1 LFFLQE
7 WITQPGGLMHW
18 YYEKGGGQVG
28 PLTDEQFR
36 AEVSKGRISQ
46 DTLVWNE
53 SLTNWT
59 KYGTV
64 AKEASSPPPA
74 PAIHQPSAPVLQS
87 CSQCSR
93 RLPEQEMIQYGGL
106 WICAVCKP
114 AFFQRLKEEGRVSA
128 IWRDGKFL
136 VAARDTV
143 LPDRCVKCNRP
154 ARGIRMTKKL
164 YWHPPAYYLLVCAG
178 LLLYAI
184 VALIVRKTATLHLGI
199 CEEHKSKRRRS
210 IAIAWSL
217 VAVAILLLV
226 VSATTNEGAFAG
238 FSVLLILGAIIFGIV
253 TTQLVAPVKIDSQ
266 GVVWLKGVPPAY
278 LEGLPAY
285 RAI

>member
-1 LFFLQE
+1 
-7 WITQPGGLMHW
+7 MHW
-18 YYEKGGGQVG
+18 YYENKREQVG
-28 PLTDEQFR
+28 PLTEEQFR
-36 AEVSKGRISQ
+36 AEVRKGRVSQ
-46 DTLVWNE
+46 DTMVWNE
-53 SLTNWT
+53 SLTSWT
-59 KYGTV
+59 KFGAIAT
-64 AKEASSPPPA
+64 ATSPPPA
-74 PAIHQPSAPVLQS
+74 PVPHQPFAALQS

-93 RLPEQEMIQYGGL
+93 NLPEQEMIQYGGL
-106 WICAVCKP
+106 WICAACKP

-154 ARGIRMTKKL
+154 ARGLRMTKKL

-199 CEEHKSKRRRS
+199 CEEHRNKRRRS

-217 VAVAILLLV
+217 VALAVVLFV
-226 VSATTNEGAFAG
+226 VSASTNEGTFAG
-238 FSVLLILGAIIFGIV
+238 ISVLLILGAIIFGIV
-253 TTQLVAPVKIDSQ
+253 TTQLVAPVKIDHQ

-285 RAI
+285 RAL

>member
-1 LFFLQE
+1 
-7 WITQPGGLMHW
+7 MHW
-18 YYEKGGGQVG
+18 YYESGGAQIG
-28 PLTDEQFR
+28 PLTDEQFS
-36 AEVSKGRISQ
+36 AEVRKGKVSQ

-53 SLTNWT
+53 SLTAWT
-59 KYGTV
+59 KYGIVATV
-64 AKEASSPPPA
+64 APPSPPPA
-74 PAIHQPSAPVLQS
+74 PVVRQTDTVGLQS

-93 RLPEQEMIQYGGL
+93 KLPEQEMIQYGGL
-106 WICAVCKP
+106 WICAACKP

-199 CEEHKSKRRRS
+199 CEEHKNKRRRS

-217 VAVAILLLV
+217 VGVAIVLFV
-226 VSATTNEGAFAG
+226 VAASTNEGAFAG
-238 FSVLLILGAIIFGIV
+238 FAVLLILGAIIFGIV
-253 TTQLVAPVKIDSQ
+253 TTQLVAPVKIDHQ
-266 GVVWLKGVPPAY
+266 GVVWLKGIPPAY

-285 RAI
+285 RPI